1 MKSNAQPLANVNVNP
16 SSVSVR
22 DRVSRILN
30 LTGSPR
36 SWLSTAC
43 STRHYRNGDSTRF
56 LPKGLRRGYDP
67 SGANAEMTTDTAPP
81 AEQWR
86 CDILELEGEK
96 RIQRVVE
103 TACSVL
109 PDNRLKMN
117 YSRHDNRCAYVG
129 RGSVET
135 LGITAVCRDSVLGP
149 VGFWQWATGTVFNAS
164 PTQFIPY
171 PRLLQP
177 QLFQERALFF
187 VKSEFHSD
195 RLISIGS
202 GGSPASSAIST
213 PSVTPTASLPTIS
226 IMSAS
231 KSNPNHFFPLWM
243 R

>member
-1 MKSNAQPLANVNVNP
+1 MSATGFKHGKLITLIITDLVGHMKSNAQPLANVNVNP

-36 SWLSTAC
+36 SCLSTAC

-81 AEQWR
+81 VEQWR
-86 CDILELEGEK
+86 CDILEPEGEK

-149 VGFWQWATGTVFNAS
+149 VGYLYTLAVGNGDG
-164 PTQFIPY
+164 
-171 PRLLQP
+171 LQ
-177 QLFQERALFF
+177 R
-187 VKSEFHSD
+187 VSN
-195 RLISIGS
+195 SIH
-202 GGSPASSAIST
+202 PLSAA
-213 PSVTPTASLPTIS
+213 P
-226 IMSAS
+226 SAS
-231 KSNPNHFFPLWM
+231 TIPRTSSLL

>member
-117 YSRHDNRCAYVG
+117 CSRHDNRCAYVG

-149 VGFWQWATGTVFNAS
+149 VGYLYTLAVGNGNGLQRVSNAIH
-164 PTQFIPY
+164 P
-171 PRLLQP
+171 L
-177 QLFQERALFF
+177 
-187 VKSEFHSD
+187 
-195 RLISIGS
+195 
-202 GGSPASSAIST
+202 SAA
-213 PSVTPTASLPTIS
+213 P
-226 IMSAS
+226 SAS
-231 KSNPNHFFPLWM
+231 TIPRTSSLL